1 MFSKGDVCTYY
12 VLEIV
17 NTYQSS
23 SESMLWALETAS
35 CLGLNQGNLHGLV
48 YIINNARNRTSG
60 DDSLNTP
67 VFK

>member
-1 MFSKGDVCTYY
+1 
-12 VLEIV
+12 
-17 NTYQSS
+17 
-23 SESMLWALETAS
+23 MLWALETAS
-35 CLGLNQGNLHGLV
+35 CLGLNQENLHGLV